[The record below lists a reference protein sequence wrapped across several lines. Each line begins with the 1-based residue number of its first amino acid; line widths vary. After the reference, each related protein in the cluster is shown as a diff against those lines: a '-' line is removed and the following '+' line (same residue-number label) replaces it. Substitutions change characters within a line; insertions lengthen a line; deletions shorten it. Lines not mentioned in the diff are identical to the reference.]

1 VQSTNRSPVIALAVA
16 LALTPFVLVHCGT
29 DLDYLS
35 SGGATDG
42 GPETAPTGTQI
53 PSGDGGG
60 GTDPRSDGASPPPTD
75 LMPGQIFC
83 ASTTTVCDIR
93 QAQCCVTLA
102 GMDSA
107 AVRSYSFSSAK
118 CGPINGPGCGEYT
131 SNGTDFSDKFPQQC
145 ATAADCAAGNSCC
158 VLPLSPTGGTP
169 DRFDKVVNSIQCIAA
184 TECAVK
190 GRAICKGASDC
201 AATEKCLPE
210 TDPILV
216 HLYAAFCR

>member
-1 VQSTNRSPVIALAVA
+1 VHSTNRSSVTALAVA
-16 LALTPFVLVHCGT
+16 LALTSTAVLHCSS
-29 DLDYLS
+29 DLAYLS
-35 SGGATDG
+35 NGGASDG
-42 GPETAPTGTQI
+42 GSAPTGTQS
-53 PSGDGGG
+53 PSGVDGGG
-60 GTDPRSDGASPPPTD
+60 GTGTGSDGASPPPTN
-75 LMPGQIFC
+75 LVPGQIFC
-83 ASTTTVCDIR
+83 ASTTTVCDVR

-145 ATAADCAAGNSCC
+145 ATAGDCAAGKSCC
-158 VLPLSPTGGTP
+158 VLPLSPTNGTP
-169 DRFDKVVNSIQCIAA
+169 NRFDKVVSSIECVDA

-190 GRAICKGASDC
+190 GRAICTGASAC
-201 AATEKCLPE
+201 APTENCTSE

-216 HLYAAFCR
+216 RLYASFCR